1 MKVVFG
7 LGIILTLALFVPG
20 SSFAQQDTILAIE
33 ETIIP
38 MSIPSENKLPWGF
51 VEGKISSPAEDHQV
65 IIQIYKGQDPV
76 RFAQVPVNDDGT
88 YQYRF
93 RVLDVTDGKTT
104 RIFVGDYTVK
114 IFKVVNLD
122 SNYLD
127 SLVGKN
133 AAFDIKIDILRQQ
146 NL

>member
-1 MKVVFG
+1 MKVVFC
-7 LGIILTLALFVPG
+7 LGIILTLALFVPV

-104 RIFVGDYTVK
+104 RIFDGDYTVK

>member
-7 LGIILTLALFVPG
+7 LGIILMLALFVPV

-65 IIQIYKGQDPV
+65 IIQIYKGRDPV

-104 RIFVGDYTVK
+104 RIFDGDYTIK

-122 SNYLD
+122 SKYLD
-127 SLVGKN
+127 SLVGKT
-133 AAFDIKIDILRQQ
+133 AAFGIKIDILRPQ

>member
-7 LGIILTLALFVPG
+7 LGIILTLALFVPV

-51 VEGKISSPAEDHQV
+51 VEGKILSPAEDHQV

-104 RIFVGDYTVK
+104 RIFDGDYTVK

>member
-7 LGIILTLALFVPG
+7 LGIILTLALFVPV
-20 SSFAQQDTILAIE
+20 SSFAQQDSILAIE

-88 YQYRF
+88 YQYKF

-104 RIFVGDYTVK
+104 RIFDGDYTVK

-133 AAFDIKIDILRQQ
+133 AAFDIKIDILRGI
-146 NL
+146 

>member
-7 LGIILTLALFVPG
+7 LGIILVLALLAPIT
-20 SSFAQQDTILAIE
+20 SFAQQDTILAIE

-38 MSIPSENKLPWGF
+38 MSIPSDNKLPWGF

-65 IIQIYKGQDPV
+65 VIQIYKGQDPV

-93 RVLDVTDGKTT
+93 RVLDVTDGKTN
-104 RIFVGDYTVK
+104 RIFDGDYTVK

-133 AAFDIKIDILRQQ
+133 AAFDIGIDILKQ

>member
-7 LGIILTLALFVPG
+7 LGIILVLALLAPIT
-20 SSFAQQDTILAIE
+20 SFAQQGTILAIE

-38 MSIPSENKLPWGF
+38 MSIPSDNKLPWGF

-65 IIQIYKGQDPV
+65 VIQIYKGQDPV

-93 RVLDVTDGKTT
+93 RVLDVTDGKTN
-104 RIFVGDYTVK
+104 RIFDGDYTVK

-133 AAFDIKIDILRQQ
+133 AAFDIGIDILKQ